1 MVIVEEADWPTLTA
15 AGEDA
20 VMVKSS
26 AAVNMSVAVAVWTSE
41 PLVPVIVTLHV
52 PGLVEVQ
59 EAFAVPDPVTLL
71 GVITSQVRPVGTVSV
86 RAIAPR
92 NHSAPSPLW

>member
-1 MVIVEEADWPTLTA
+1 M
-15 AGEDA
+15 
-20 VMVKSS
+20 
-26 AAVNMSVAVAVWTSE
+26 
-41 PLVPVIVTLHV
+41 TLHV

-86 RAIAPR
+86 RSDSPEKPFGAVTVMVDVALTPVITAAGEVAEIAK
-92 NHSAPSPLW
+92 SAAPPTG